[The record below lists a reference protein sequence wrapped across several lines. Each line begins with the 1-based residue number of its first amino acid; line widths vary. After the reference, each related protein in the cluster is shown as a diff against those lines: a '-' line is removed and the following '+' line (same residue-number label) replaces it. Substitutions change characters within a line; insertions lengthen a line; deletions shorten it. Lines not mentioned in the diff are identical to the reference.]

1 MRWSKHPGKA
11 RGSLRRAGLL
21 LAMLVALLPA
31 SPAAEEPRLH
41 VFSADARYQVAI
53 VDRDAK
59 EYVGLVELLQPLGPI
74 SGRVDGKKF
83 KFRFKGIEAEFQ
95 DGKTQARIGKL
106 KIELPAP
113 AVIEAD
119 HVLIPFASAPAVLAH
134 FLGTHVDYHPASRRL
149 MAGVTDVNFTAELR
163 KSAPPVLV
171 LNFTAPVNPTIH
183 TGGAAVRLVFSSDP
197 VVSFAERFNFND
209 PLIPSAVYSES
220 PGAAVLTV
228 HGTEPL
234 LATFSNDGR
243 TITISVAPGAAPPAE
258 AVAPPITPPQP
269 TAPTPAPAPAA
280 QPSLPS
286 GYRPRFLVV
295 IDASHGG
302 DDRGAALSSQLAE
315 KDVVMAM
322 ARRLRAELQNRGFN
336 TVMLRDGDTTLSPE
350 QRAEASNAARATVYI
365 SLHADVLGTGVRV
378 YTSLL
383 PPAQPRQGAFVSWE
397 NAQAGYLEPSRILA
411 NSILEEVAK
420 KQITVAMLP
429 APLSPLNHIA
439 AAAVAVE
446 VAPPRPDLNSLT
458 QASYQ
463 QAVVTAIATA
473 LVQARPQLEGAR

>member
-1 MRWSKHPGKA
+1 M
-11 RGSLRRAGLL
+11 
-21 LAMLVALLPA
+21 
-31 SPAAEEPRLH
+31 
-41 VFSADARYQVAI
+41 
-53 VDRDAK
+53 
-59 EYVGLVELLQPLGPI
+59 
-74 SGRVDGKKF
+74 DGKKF

-106 KIELPAP
+106 KIELPGP
-113 AVIEAD
+113 AVIETGR
-119 HVLIPFASAPAVLAH
+119 VLIPFAAAPAVLAH

-149 MAGVTDVNFTAELR
+149 MAGVTDVSFTAELR
-163 KSAPPVLV
+163 KGEPPVLV
-171 LNFTAPVNPTIH
+171 LNFSAPVNPTIN
-183 TGGAAVRLVFSSDP
+183 TGGGAVRMVFSRDP
-197 VVSFAERFNFND
+197 LVSFAERFNFND
-209 PLIPSAVYSES
+209 RLIPSAVYSES

-228 HGTEPL
+228 HGTEAL

-243 TITISVAPGAAPPAE
+243 TITISVAPGAAPPPAAE
-258 AVAPPITPPQP
+258 APAIVQAV
-269 TAPTPAPAPAA
+269 PAPAPAPA
-280 QPSLPS
+280 PTTQPSLPS

-295 IDASHGG
+295 IDPSHGG

-315 KDVVMAM
+315 KDVVMAL

-383 PPAQPRQGAFVSWE
+383 PPAQPHQGAFVPWE
-397 NAQAGYLEPSRILA
+397 SAQAGYLEPSRILA

-420 KQITVAMLP
+420 KQITVAILP
-429 APLSPLNHIA
+429 APLSPLNHVA

-446 VAPPRPDLNSLT
+446 VAPPRPDLSSLT

-473 LVQARPQLEGAR
+473 LAQARPQLEGAR

>member
-1 MRWSKHPGKA
+1 MPWSNDPGKERA
-11 RGSLRRAGLL
+11 PLRRAGLL
-21 LAMLVALLPA
+21 LAALLALLPA

-41 VFSADARYQVAI
+41 VFSANARYQVAI
-53 VDRDAK
+53 VDRDGK
-59 EYVGLVELLQPLGPI
+59 EYIGLVELLQPLGPI
-74 SGRVDGKKF
+74 NGRVDGKKF
-83 KFRFKGIEAEFQ
+83 KFRFKEIEAEFQ

-106 KIELPAP
+106 KIELPGPVA
-113 AVIEAD
+113 IEAGRI
-119 HVLIPFASAPAVLAH
+119 LIPFAGAPAVLAH

-149 MAGVTDVNFTAELR
+149 MVGITDINFTAELR
-163 KSAPPVLV
+163 KGEPPVLV
-171 LNFTAPVNPTIH
+171 LNFSAPVNPTIN
-183 TGGAAVRLVFSSDP
+183 TGGGAVRMVFTRDP
-197 VVSFAERFNFND
+197 LVSFAERFNFND
-209 PLIPSAVYSES
+209 RLIPSAVYSES

-243 TITISVAPGAAPPAE
+243 TITISVAPGAAAPPPAAE
-258 AVAPPITPPQP
+258 APAIVQAV
-269 TAPTPAPAPAA
+269 PAPAPAPA
-280 QPSLPS
+280 PATQTSLPS

-295 IDASHGG
+295 IDPSHGG

-315 KDVVMAM
+315 KDVVMSL

-378 YTSLL
+378 YTSLV
-383 PPAQPRQGAFVSWE
+383 PPAQPRQGAFLPWE
-397 NAQAGYLEPSRILA
+397 SAQAGYLEPSRILA

-446 VAPPRPDLNSLT
+446 VAPPRPDLSSLT
-458 QASYQ
+458 QANYQ

-473 LVQARPQLEGAR
+473 LAQARPQLEGAR